1 MFIPIEEKLKKII
14 PDLNQREEFDHY
26 VKILPKMI
34 ANGHAAHQTI
44 PGYDKCKP
52 EIEAFKWFDDITI
65 PVHGYCD
72 LKGGVIIE
80 DKCKFPRRGRLKKDN
95 TRSFSTTKLPEVP
108 DPNHLLQ
115 IDFYFSVFELPV
127 YLCYINEETF
137 TVFHADN
144 CDELKS
150 ENIKKRIPKI
160 IQRCKVRQNLLKI
173 SDQANI
179 IKNFIQPDFT
189 NFKWKNDLDENYLKN
204 AIKFFED

>member
-34 ANGHAAHQTI
+34 VNGHAAHQTI
-44 PGYDKCKP
+44 PGFDKCKP

-115 IDFYFSVFELPV
+115 IDFYFSVFELPI

-144 CDELKS
+144 CDELKP

-173 SDQANI
+173 SDQANV

>member
-173 SDQANI
+173 SDQANV

>member
-1 MFIPIEEKLKKII
+1 MFVPIEEKLKKII

-173 SDQANI
+173 SDQANV

>member
-115 IDFYFSVFELPV
+115 IDFYFSVFELPI

-173 SDQANI
+173 SDQANV